1 MNRRLG
7 RNIVFFKIS
16 LKREYTQL
24 ALRVFSLQFNFS
36 KYNVPPASTDS
47 LHNKTLH
54 HGQYHKT
61 RKHKFPPRVDHGFFK
76 TLLEQKS

>member
-47 LHNKTLH
+47 LHNRNLRKIKFALKINLH
-54 HGQYHKT
+54 AFMEDGLYDSFHS
-61 RKHKFPPRVDHGFFK
+61 
-76 TLLEQKS
+76 L

>member
-16 LKREYTQL
+16 LKCEYTQL

-47 LHNKTLH
+47 LHNINFDNFTDLILR
-54 HGQYHKT
+54 G
-61 RKHKFPPRVDHGFFK
+61 KFVVIDAPFYMYKQAR
-76 TLLEQKS
+76 QR

>member
-7 RNIVFFKIS
+7 QNIVFFKIS

-47 LHNKTLH
+47 LHNIIRFGRFIYIYNKMTLPARLFQNAC
-54 HGQYHKT
+54 G
-61 RKHKFPPRVDHGFFK
+61 
-76 TLLEQKS
+76 